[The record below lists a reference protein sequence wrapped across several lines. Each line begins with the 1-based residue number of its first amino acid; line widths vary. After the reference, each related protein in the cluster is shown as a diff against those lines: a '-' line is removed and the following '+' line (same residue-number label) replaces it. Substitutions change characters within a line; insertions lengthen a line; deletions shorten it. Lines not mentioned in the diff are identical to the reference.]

1 MRESLRYLVVGDT
14 IIDEDICLNAAG
26 LSLESPTLKTT
37 YSSGQL
43 NYGGAANVAR
53 LLKGFDR
60 NVTFLTSDSS
70 TSAVILEDQFG
81 LYVENYFQGKPNT
94 KSRYWVTHG
103 DATYK
108 YLQIN
113 NVNDEDSV
121 SPLIDID
128 LSSYDIIA
136 LADYRCGFITEA
148 FINQCLDAGKITYAS
163 SQVSS
168 RASNYYKYENFD
180 YIVCNEHESKLIT
193 RDENVCVTKGNK
205 GCTMNGVDYL
215 PYPVK
220 NPLNTIGAGD
230 CFYAALL
237 ATGDPDFANKKA
249 SEFVASDLH
258 E

>member
-60 NVTFLTSDSS
+60 NVTFLTSVSS

-121 SPLIDID
+121 SP
-128 LSSYDIIA
+128 
-136 LADYRCGFITEA
+136 
-148 FINQCLDAGKITYAS
+148 DAGRRMPS
-163 SQVSS
+163 W
-168 RASNYYKYENFD
+168 RWD
-180 YIVCNEHESKLIT
+180 
-193 RDENVCVTKGNK
+193 
-205 GCTMNGVDYL
+205 L
-215 PYPVK
+215 P
-220 NPLNTIGAGD
+220 N
-230 CFYAALL
+230 
-237 ATGDPDFANKKA
+237 
-249 SEFVASDLH
+249 
-258 E
+258 